1 MSTNVGEIYY
11 EVGAD
16 VAGLLQGQRQA
27 DRALD
32 SMEQSFDRTNR
43 ASQNLDTGLSKLAST
58 IKGVIAAAALRQMAD
73 MVQKYQEMA
82 ERVQMA
88 TSSQAEFEM
97 VQKRLLDTANGTY
110 RSLQEAQELY
120 IRTADSLRS
129 MSYSTSEAVDVQD
142 SMSYAFVKNAT
153 SADRAGAAIDAFS
166 KSVNTGKVAADQWE
180 TLTTA
185 IPSVINDIA
194 AASGQSAAAIRALGA
209 AGQLTARQLTEG
221 LRQSLDEN
229 TAAAAGMS
237 NNLVDASVRIKTA
250 ITSILVAFENQTGA
264 LQEFTNGLIKS
275 ADWMLSFG
283 ENAEQMKGVID
294 ATTSAALIFAG
305 VMGSRYVG
313 ALAMATTAKIQSI
326 AASRQQAAAD
336 VQAAQSIQFAANAL
350 QRKALADKEA
360 AISAMNLAQAEY
372 NVARGSAAETIALN
386 NLIAAKSA
394 ARTASLSL
402 AQAEIAQA
410 AAQNTAAAAARNAS
424 VAMGMA
430 RGALALIGGPAGAA
444 MLAGAAIFYFYQKAQ
459 QARQESIEFADS
471 LDGVLA
477 KMKDMNSAQLAANIA
492 KAEQSII
499 DQREA
504 IADLTQEYDEL
515 SQRKTFIEQ
524 AAQIRGAAAVA
535 EDYAEINRD
544 LAIQAGKVDSA
555 ENKLSQTV
563 SSVGILRA
571 QLNGTLLQGIDL
583 LRRDGEAAG
592 VTAGIMNNL
601 GNMFKYASDEKNNFN
616 SSSIKVERP
625 KGVQDYLDN
634 LSTQVELQGELNER
648 KRAQLKAEQE
658 IRKLGGNENDVR
670 LARERAA
677 AEYDSVEAQKQQ
689 KKAADQAASSG
700 KQAATQAESV
710 TQKLESLKQQAD
722 MSAQSTA
729 ELSREQAILTAQQ
742 SLGKAATQEQIALA
756 GQYAAKK
763 WDTANAIKAEAAAN
777 KLLPESAENQGYQQD
792 IKDLKT
798 AFDAKK
804 ITQEQYNN
812 TSERLEQEHQ
822 SKLAKI
828 RADQSVSPLQ
838 EAAGTVDPVQQLA
851 NQHTQ
856 QLALIQQL
864 EQQGVIAHSNALM
877 LKNAADT
884 EYEQK
889 RTAAQWEIW
898 RNQSAGN
905 EALAASFDALAGNAS
920 NALTGIITG
929 SMSAED
935 AMRSIGNTVL
945 NSLINTFVQMGVEW
959 VKSAI
964 MGQAAQ
970 TAAIGTVTAV
980 QTAAVATQ
988 TATSTAAAATTAAA
1002 WTPAAILSSIASMG
1016 TAAAIGL
1023 GAVAGVI
1030 GANLLGKR
1038 KNGGPVSAGGMYQV
1052 GESGM
1057 PEIYQASTGKQYMIP
1072 GDNGKVISNKDM
1084 QGAGGSGVVIN
1095 IQNYTSSSVD
1105 AQTSTDGNGGLTVDV
1120 VVADLNNGGP
1130 ISNAITSNMNV
1141 KRTPR
1146 GQN

>member
-11 EVGAD
+11 EVDAD
-16 VAGLLQGQRQA
+16 VAGLIQGQRQA

-43 ASQNLDTGLSKLAST
+43 ASQTLDSGLSKLAAT
-58 IKGVIAAAALRQMAD
+58 IKGVIAAAALREMAS

-88 TSSQAEFEM
+88 TSSQSEFEM

-129 MSYSTSEAVDVQD
+129 MSYSTNEAVDIQD

-194 AASGQSAAAIRALGA
+194 SASGQSAAAIRALGA

-221 LRQSLDEN
+221 LRQSLDQNSE
-229 TAAAAGMS
+229 AAAGMS

-250 ITSILVAFENQTGA
+250 VTSILVAFENQTGA

-275 ADWMLSFG
+275 ADWMLNFG
-283 ENAEQMKGVID
+283 SNAEQMKGVID
-294 ATTSAALIFAG
+294 TTTTAAMVFAG
-305 VMGSRYVG
+305 VMGARVVG
-313 ALAMATTAKIQSI
+313 ALAMATTAKVQSI
-326 AASRQQAAAD
+326 AASRSQAAAELQTA
-336 VQAAQSIQFAANAL
+336 QAVQFAANAV
-350 QRKALADKEA
+350 QRKAVADKEA
-360 AISAMNLAQAEY
+360 ALSALNLAQAEY
-372 NVARGSAAETIALN
+372 NVARGGSAETIALN
-386 NLIAAKSA
+386 NLVAAKSA
-394 ARTASLSL
+394 ARNASLNL

-424 VAMGMA
+424 IAVGMA
-430 RGALALIGGPAGAA
+430 RGALALVGGPAGAA

-477 KMKDMNSAQLAANIA
+477 KMKEMNNTQLAATIA
-492 KAEQSII
+492 KAEQSIL
-499 DQREA
+499 DQKDA
-504 IADLTQEYDEL
+504 IVDLQSEYDRL
-515 SQRKTFIEQ
+515 SQKKTFIEQ
-524 AAQIRGAAAVA
+524 AAELRGAAAVA

-544 LAIQAGKVDSA
+544 LAIQSGKVDAA

-563 SSVGILRA
+563 SSVGLLRA
-571 QLNGTLLQGIDL
+571 QLNGTLMQGIDL

-592 VTAGIMNNL
+592 ITAGIMNNL
-601 GNMFKYASDEKNNFN
+601 GNMFKYAAEEKNNFN
-616 SSSIKVERP
+616 STSLKIERP

-634 LSTQVELQGELNER
+634 LSAQVELQGELNER

-658 IRKLGGNENDVR
+658 IRKLGGNDNDVR

-677 AEYDSVEAQKQQ
+677 AEYDSVEAQKEQ
-689 KKAADQAASSG
+689 KKAASESASASKQAAS
-700 KQAATQAESV
+700 QAESV
-710 TQKLESLKQQAD
+710 AQKLQNLKEQAEQ
-722 MSAQSTA
+722 SAESTA
-729 ELSREQAILTAQQ
+729 DLSRQQAILNAQQ

-777 KLLPESAENQGYQQD
+777 KLLPEAGENQRYQQD
-792 IKDLKT
+792 VKDLKT
-798 AFDAKK
+798 AFEAKR
-804 ITQEQYNN
+804 ITQEQFNS
-812 TSERLEQEHQ
+812 TSERLESEHQ
-822 SKLAKI
+822 ANLAKI
-828 RADQSVSPLQ
+828 SSEQAVTPQAQ
-838 EAAGTVDPVQQLA
+838 AAGTVDPVQQLA
-851 NQHTQ
+851 NQHAQ
-856 QLALIQQL
+856 QIALIQQY
-864 EQQGVIAHSNALM
+864 EQQGVIAHQNALM

-884 EYEQK
+884 EYESK
-889 RTAAQWEIW
+889 RLEAQWEIW

-945 NSLINTFVQMGVEW
+945 NSLINSFVQMGVEW
-959 VKSAI
+959 AKSAI
-964 MGQAAQ
+964 MGAATQ
-970 TAAIGTVTAV
+970 QSAIAATTAV

-1023 GAVAGVI
+1023 GAVVGI
-1030 GANLLGKR
+1030 LGSSILGKR

-1052 GESGM
+1052 GEGGM
-1057 PEIYQASTGKQYMIP
+1057 PEIYRASTGKQYMIP
-1072 GDNGKVISNKDM
+1072 GDNGRVISNKDM
-1084 QGAGGSGVVIN
+1084 QGGGTSVRLIIENYSSNAGVQDYQAEKGPSGEDI
-1095 IQNYTSSSVD
+1095 IR
-1105 AQTSTDGNGGLTVDV
+1105 V
-1120 VVADLNNGGP
+1120 VVADLQQGGQ
-1130 ISNAITSNMNV
+1130 ISQNISSYHNA
-1141 KRTPR
+1141 PR
-1146 GQN
+1146 RARG

>member
-43 ASQNLDTGLSKLAST
+43 ASQDLDTGLSKLAST

-180 TLTTA
+180 TLTSA

-221 LRQSLDEN
+221 LRQSLNEN

-250 ITSILVAFENQTGA
+250 ITSILVAFENQTGV

-275 ADWMLSFG
+275 ADWMLAFG
-283 ENAEQMKGVID
+283 QNAEQMKGVID
-294 ATTSAALIFAG
+294 ATTSAAMIFAS

-313 ALAMATTAKIQSI
+313 ALAMGITAKVQSI
-326 AASRQQAAAD
+326 AASRQQVVAEM
-336 VQAAQSIQFAANAL
+336 QAAQAIQFETAAL
-350 QRKALADKEA
+350 VRKTLADKEA
-360 AISAMNLAQAEY
+360 AVSAMNLAQAEY
-372 NVARGSAAETIALN
+372 NVARGSAAEALALD
-386 NLIAAKSA
+386 NLIATKTA
-394 ARTASLSL
+394 ARTASLNL

-459 QARQESIEFADS
+459 QARQESIQFADS
-471 LDGVLA
+471 LDALTS
-477 KMKDMNSAQLAANIA
+477 KMKEMNSAQLAASIA

-499 DQREA
+499 DQRDA
-504 IADLTQEYDEL
+504 ISGLKQEYDEL
-515 SQRKTFIEQ
+515 SQRKTFIDQ

-544 LAIQAGKVDSA
+544 LAIQAGKVDEA
-555 ENKLSQTV
+555 EGKLSRTV
-563 SSVGILRA
+563 SSVGMLRA
-571 QLNGTLLQGIDL
+571 QLNGTMTQGIEL
-583 LRRDGEAAG
+583 LRRDGEAAS
-592 VTAGIMNNL
+592 VTAGMFGKL
-601 GNMFKYASDEKNNFN
+601 GSMLNFAAGEKEKFN
-616 SSSIKVERP
+616 SSSIKIERP
-625 KGVQDYLDN
+625 KGVQDYLDKLN
-634 LSTQVELQGELNER
+634 TQVELQGELNER

-658 IRKLGGNENDVR
+658 IRALGGNDNDVR

-677 AEYDSVEAQKQQ
+677 AEYDSVEAQKAS
-689 KKAADQAASSG
+689 KKAASESESAG
-700 KQAATQAESV
+700 KQAATHAESV
-710 TQKLESLKQQAD
+710 SQKLANLKQQAD
-722 MSAQSTA
+722 LSAQSTA
-729 ELSREQAILTAQQ
+729 ELSREQAILAAQQ
-742 SLGKAATQEQIALA
+742 SLGKGATQEQINLA
-756 GQYAAKK
+756 GQYAATK
-763 WDTANAIKAEAAAN
+763 WDTANAIKAEAAAQ
-777 KLLPESAENQGYQQD
+777 KLLPEAAENQSYMQD
-792 IKDLKT
+792 IKDLQT
-798 AFDAKK
+798 AYTAKK
-804 ITQEQYNN
+804 ITQEQYNS
-812 TSERLEQEHQ
+812 TSERLEATHQ
-822 SKLAKI
+822 ANLAKI
-828 RADQSVSPLQ
+828 RAEQAVTPQQDAV
-838 EAAGTVDPVQQLA
+838 GGVDPVQQLA
-851 NQHTQ
+851 NENARK
-856 QLALIQQL
+856 LALIQAF
-864 EQQGVIAHSNALM
+864 EQQGLITHQNALM
-877 LKNAADT
+877 LRASADR
-884 EYEQK
+884 EYEQA
-889 RTAAQWEIW
+889 RIAAQWEIF

-935 AMRSIGNTVL
+935 ALRSIGNTVL

-964 MGQAAQ
+964 MGQ
-970 TAAIGTVTAV
+970 TAT
-980 QTAAVATQ
+980 TAAVAASTTAQ
-988 TATSTAAAATTAAA
+988 AAGIATTTATSTAAAAATTAA
-1002 WTPAAILSSIASMG
+1002 WTPAAIMSSIASFG
-1016 TAAAIGL
+1016 
-1023 GAVAGVI
+1023 GAVAIGI
-1030 GANLLGKR
+1030 GAMAGILALSGKR

-1052 GESGM
+1052 GEGGM

-1084 QGAGGSGVVIN
+1084 TAGGGGGVVIN

-1105 AQTSTDGNGGLTVDV
+1105 AQAGTDASGGLTVDV

-1146 GQN
+1146 GQG